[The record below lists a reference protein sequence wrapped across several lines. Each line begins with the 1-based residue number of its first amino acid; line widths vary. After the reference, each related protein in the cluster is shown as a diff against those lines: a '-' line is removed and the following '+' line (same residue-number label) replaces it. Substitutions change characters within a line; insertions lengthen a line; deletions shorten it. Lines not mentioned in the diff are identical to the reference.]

1 MKQRKLYLRICST
14 LSALIISTMWW
25 GSPAKAQ
32 SAPAQPSQSNV
43 TSGPTQDNDTTRGE
57 LARFDQFLDS
67 HREIAEQLRKDPS
80 LVNNDRFVKDHPV
93 LQSYLKDHPGIREE
107 IKENPNSLH
116 AAGESF

>member
-1 MKQRKLYLRICST
+1 
-14 LSALIISTMWW
+14 MWW

-80 LVNNDRFVKDHPV
+80 LVNNDRFVKDHPE
-93 LQSYLKDHPGIREE
+93 LQTYLKDHPGIREE
-107 IKENPNSLH
+107 IKENPNSFMRQ
-116 AAGESF
+116 ENRFDRSEDRRDDT